1 MNVIDGTLI
10 DFQRRRSDV
19 DSNTGSYNIVDALV
33 VAAFDGRI
41 HLECVDLLLRRE
53 PDVLQKPIPSSSI
66 TTAIT
71 AVMNAS
77 NNTNDNGNIDEDTDS
92 LIGTTKI
99 NPKKC

>member
-1 MNVIDGTLI
+1 MNVIDETLI

-33 VAAFDGRI
+33 VAAFVGRI
-41 HLECVDLLLRRE
+41 HLDCVYSLLRGE
-53 PDVLQKPIPSSSI
+53 PDVSQKPIPSSSM
-66 TTAIT
+66 TTATT
-71 AVMNAS
+71 AAMVAS